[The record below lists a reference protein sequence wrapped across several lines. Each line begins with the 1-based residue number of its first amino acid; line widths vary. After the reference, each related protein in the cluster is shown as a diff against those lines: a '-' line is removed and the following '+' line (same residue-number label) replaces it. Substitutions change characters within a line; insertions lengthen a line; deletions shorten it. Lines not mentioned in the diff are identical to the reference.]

1 MAPLF
6 MNLTFWIGAF
16 MLLVIMRQEAD
27 GEGIPGLTL
36 AQRYWGRY
44 LFLAAIAVMQAVICC
59 VGVLALGVQTVSA
72 PALIFAAALASLAY
86 LSIIY
91 AFSVTLQHIGKGI
104 CVVLVFAQIPGAT
117 GLYPIEMTSPFFQ
130 SIYPLFPF
138 TYGIGAMRE
147 AICGF
152 YGGQYVS
159 DLLVLAL
166 FLVLFMALGLLIRPL
181 MANVNRMVARQVRDG
196 GLFNGEDVDI
206 PVRPY
211 RISQIMRALSDKDT
225 YATAL
230 QQRYATFNRWYPRL
244 MKGALVLGVA
254 VPVAGGTLLYSFF
267 YGFSALGSQE
277 FYRALFIGTIMTAT
291 SVSITVAT
299 LQELGHLKSF
309 LGTTIVSAA
318 VIDDVIGIVVLT
330 CVLGASSGTGTGLGK
345 VLMNTV
351 LFFATAIGVG
361 LIAHFAMKWLD
372 KRNPHTQRITIV
384 SMAFCFAMAYIAEAY
399 FGIADITGAYIAGIV
414 LCTLED
420 APYVE
425 RRVDISNY
433 VLFAPI
439 FFASIGLK
447 TDISGLTPE
456 ILLFSVCFVVV
467 ALITKIIGC
476 GLAAKICRFSWGDS
490 LKVGVGMMTRGEVAL
505 IVAQKGLDIGVVD
518 SVYFTAVILLIVVS
532 SVATPL
538 VLKALFTKMP
548 VQPHPSQAKQ

>member
-1 MAPLF
+1 MYSVFRNLAIIILSAKFFGLVARKFKAPQVVGEIIAGLIIGPCLL
-6 MNLTFWIGAF
+6 NLVHISDTI
-16 MLLVIMRQEAD
+16 
-27 GEGIPGLTL
+27 
-36 AQRYWGRY
+36 
-44 LFLAAIAVMQAVICC
+44 
-59 VGVLALGVQTVSA
+59 S
-72 PALIFAAALASLAY
+72 IFAE
-86 LSIIY
+86 
-91 AFSVTLQHIGKGI
+91 IG
-104 CVVLVFAQIPGAT
+104 VVLLMFST
-117 GLYPIEMTSPFFQ
+117 GLGTNLKELIKAGPIAT
-130 SIYPLFPF
+130 
-138 TYGIGAMRE
+138 
-147 AICGF
+147 
-152 YGGQYVS
+152 
-159 DLLVLAL
+159 
-166 FLVLFMALGLLIRPL
+166 LI
-181 MANVNRMVARQVRDG
+181 ACV
-196 GLFNGEDVDI
+196 
-206 PVRPY
+206 
-211 RISQIMRALSDKDT
+211 
-225 YATAL
+225 
-230 QQRYATFNRWYPRL
+230 
-244 MKGALVLGVA
+244 GVA
-254 VPVAGGTLLYSFF
+254 VPLAGGTLLYSLF

-361 LIAHFAMKWLD
+361 IIAHFAMKWLD

-384 SMAFCFAMAYIAEAY
+384 SMAFCFAMAYIAEQY

-414 LCTLED
+414 LCAMDD

-433 VLFAPI
+433 VIFAPV

-456 ILLFSVCFVVV
+456 ILLFSVCFVLA
-467 ALITKIIGC
+467 ALLAKIIGC
-476 GLAAKICRFSWGDS
+476 GLAARACRFNWGDS

-505 IVAQKGLDIGVVD
+505 IVAQKGLEVGVVEP
-518 SVYFTAVILLIVVS
+518 VYFTAVILLIVVS

-538 VLKALFTKMP
+538 ALKALFTKMP
-548 VQPHPSQAKQ
+548 PVPHPSEAKK